1 MQQRDEDL
9 RLRWEAKLAQW
20 DADQLVFCD
29 ESASSERTLDRKR
42 GWAPKGLPCRV
53 RWNTKRSKRWSILP
67 AIALEGYIAYNIY
80 HGGYN
85 SERFNHFIRT
95 KLLPRMN
102 PYPGPRSVLIL
113 DNASCHRSQ
122 ELKDMCNEA
131 GVVLEFL
138 PPYSP
143 DFNPIE
149 ESFSALKAWVRRNR
163 QLEEGFEDFGDF
175 LELAVEDFMER
186 KDAHGY
192 FRSAGIGVISED
204 EDESDADEEM

>member
-1 MQQRDEDL
+1 M
-9 RLRWEAKLAQW
+9 RWEAKLAGW
-20 DADQLVFCD
+20 KADQLVFCD
-29 ESASSERTLDRKR
+29 ESASNERTLDRKR

-53 RWNTKRSKRWSILP
+53 SWNSTRSKRWSILP
-67 AIALEGYIAYNIY
+67 AIALEGYIAYDIY

-85 SERFNHFIRT
+85 SARFNHFIRT

-102 PYPGPRSVLIL
+102 PFPGPRSVLIL

-122 ELKDMCNEA
+122 ELKDMCEEA

-163 QLEEGFEDFGDF
+163 QLVDGFQDFGDF
-175 LELAVEDFMER
+175 LTLGVEEFMEG
-186 KDAHGY
+186 KDARGY
-192 FRSAGIGVISED
+192 FRSAGIGVESED
-204 EDESDADEEM
+204 EGYETDAEEDD